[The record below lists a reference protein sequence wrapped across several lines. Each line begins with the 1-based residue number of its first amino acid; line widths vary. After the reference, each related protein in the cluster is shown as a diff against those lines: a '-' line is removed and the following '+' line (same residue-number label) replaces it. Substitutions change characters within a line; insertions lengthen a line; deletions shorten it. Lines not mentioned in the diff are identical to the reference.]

1 VEITQSTLR
10 AAGYRGPTVAPSIPV
25 AIGPGRTAEAVE
37 SVLATLRERPDVFD
51 LGGAIVHIYNGAT
64 VPLDRHALAHFL
76 GGAVRFVRYRQDGT
90 ATADDPPQRLVDQ
103 LLSLGAMRGLKPLD
117 AVTTIPTL
125 RPDGSVLDSPGYDA
139 ASRLLYAGDGESSVP
154 DHPTADEVR
163 AAYETALYP
172 FREFPFVAPQDW
184 AVMLSAILTAV
195 VRPALP
201 TAPAFAF
208 DAPTVGSGKTL
219 LASCIAA
226 LASGER
232 PEPWPPV
239 AARDDEEIRKR
250 LFAALRTGARAIVW
264 DNLAGTLDSPSLAAF
279 LTGPTFRD
287 RILGKSESL
296 ALPNRAVFLL
306 TGNNVSLA
314 GDMPRRVL
322 TCRIDPKCERPFARQ
337 FDLDPL
343 AHVMAHRVDI
353 ATAALA
359 IVRGWL
365 TSGAAPRPGRVA
377 SFEAWDS
384 FVRQPVAWI
393 MGVDPLDAIN
403 TGAEA
408 DPEREA
414 LGDLLEALRM
424 CFGDAGFTAADVADA
439 IRKGAGPFGDEA
451 QRAVAAAVADVA
463 GRNDPSAKSIGRI
476 LNFRRGRIVNGMKL
490 ECEPTRDGKRWFAG
504 LVGV

>member
-1 VEITQSTLR
+1 MEMNAKGTLR
-10 AAGYRGPTVAPSIPV
+10 AAGYRGPTVAASTPI

-37 SVLATLRERPDVFD
+37 AALKLLRERPDVFD
-51 LGGAIVHIYNGAT
+51 LGGAMVQVHNGAT

-76 GGAVRFVRYRQDGT
+76 GTVARFARFKADGT
-90 ATADDPPQRLVDQ
+90 ATWDDPPQRLVDQ

-125 RPDGSVLDSPGYDA
+125 RPDGTVLDTPGYDSG
-139 ASRLLYAGDGESSVP
+139 SRLLYVGDNVTVP
-154 DHPTADEVR
+154 EHPTPDEVK
-163 AAYETALYP
+163 AAYGTILFP
-172 FREFPFVAPQDW
+172 FREFPFVGPTDW
-184 AVMLSAILTAV
+184 AVLLAAIITAV

-226 LASGER
+226 IASGER

-239 AARDDEEIRKR
+239 QARDDEEIRKR
-250 LFAALRTGARAIVW
+250 LFAALRTAMRAIVW
-264 DNLAGTLDSPSLAAF
+264 DNLTGTLDSPSLAAF

-306 TGNNVSLA
+306 TGNNITLA

-322 TCRIDPKCERPFARQ
+322 PCRIDPRVERAFARQ

-343 AHVMAHRVDI
+343 AHVMAHRTEM
-353 ATAALA
+353 ATAALT

-377 SFEAWDS
+377 SFEQWDS
-384 FVRQPVAWI
+384 FVRQPVAWLT
-393 MGVDPLDAIN
+393 GVDPLDAISA
-403 TGAEA
+403 GADA
-408 DPEREA
+408 DPERES
-414 LGDLLEALRM
+414 LGDLLAALRA
-424 CFGDAGFTAADVADA
+424 CFGDGGFTAADVTEA

-451 QRAVAAAVADVA
+451 QRAVATAIADVA

-476 LNFRRGRIVNGMKL
+476 FNFRRGRIVNGMRL
-490 ECEPTRDGKRWFAG
+490 ECRQERNVKQWFVG
-504 LVGV
+504 LASV